1 MKIKDA
7 DIHDHLQARM
17 RQRGITLDEIQ
28 GTLDKGWNAEDV
40 RVGTYGKV
48 YIFRYGKEWEGS
60 TYEEKEVTVYYKIK
74 VERMIILTA
83 KARYGK
89 NFDRGE
95 KR

>member
-1 MKIKDA
+1 M
-7 DIHDHLQARM
+7 
-17 RQRGITLDEIQ
+17 
-28 GTLDKGWNAEDV
+28 
-40 RVGTYGKV
+40 GTYGKV
-48 YIFRYGKEWEGS
+48 YIFRYGKEWEGR